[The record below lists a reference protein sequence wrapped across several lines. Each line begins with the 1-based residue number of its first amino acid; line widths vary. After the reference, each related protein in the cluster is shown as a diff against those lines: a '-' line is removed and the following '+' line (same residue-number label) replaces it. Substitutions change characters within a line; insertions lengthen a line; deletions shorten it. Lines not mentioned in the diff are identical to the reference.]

1 MSSPTLWTD
10 RQGAPIACVEKLKV
24 LRENETE
31 LRQTLQDVFE
41 DALLMGVDP
50 DAMRQHLVDMVAA
63 LKELNA

>member
-10 RQGAPIACVEKLKV
+10 RQGSPIACVEKLKV

-31 LRQTLQDVFE
+31 LRQNLQDVFE

-50 DAMRQHLVDMVAA
+50 EAMRRHLIEMIAA
-63 LKELNA
+63 LKELGA